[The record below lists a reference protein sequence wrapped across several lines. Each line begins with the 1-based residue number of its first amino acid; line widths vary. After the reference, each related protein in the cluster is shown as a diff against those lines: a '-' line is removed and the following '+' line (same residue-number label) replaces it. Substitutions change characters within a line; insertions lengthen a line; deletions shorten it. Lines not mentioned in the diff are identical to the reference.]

1 MTHSP
6 KGDEGHPRHS
16 VADERTWNTLS
27 LVGHIECRTPTWV
40 MCDECDVTHHYHSLL
55 TTPTIDDS
63 PVPPRSPSCRPQG
76 IKTQEWPEHRSHEEQ
91 HPKPG
96 TSPSTTQWLEV
107 EALMPIFGV
116 YPTSFHCR

>member
-1 MTHSP
+1 MKPSTRLGLGSAFQGRLRASSP
-6 KGDEGHPRHS
+6 SP
-16 VADERTWNTLS
+16 
-27 LVGHIECRTPTWV
+27 HITS
-40 MCDECDVTHHYHSLL
+40 DECDVTHHYHSLL

-107 EALMPIFGV
+107 EAVMPYLVCIQPPFAAV
-116 YPTSFHCR
+116 N